1 MKQWVSTPRGKQEA
15 VSSLNLSG
23 QQRSLLLA
31 FERLD
36 PKLARMYLGAL
47 RVLADE
53 ANPDAMPLA
62 AHALR
67 EIMEKLPESLDVPLK
82 ASAGA
87 LSNRVAGLLPIWQKA
102 VNRSSCHSNGEWQ
115 GQLDGPLERLLKRLE
130 IFFDWYS
137 ANYQTRR
144 GEIAQALRRLDA
156 SGGFL
161 PTPLESANL
170 SLWRDLRDFF
180 LTVAH
185 HKHEPTRNEFAS
197 RLQEFESF
205 LVDRLQPKTFADFD
219 AIDALLE
226 EVERR

>member
-1 MKQWVSTPRGKQEA
+1 MWTPLLKLHVQRFGVHENELTPIPTLSSGWVEVLLRSEAVGLYSRGKQEA

-62 AHALR
+62 AHTLR

-87 LSNRVAGLLPIWQKA
+87 LSNLRVAGLLPIWQKA

-115 GQLDGPLERLLKRLE
+115 GQLDGPLERLLKRLNLLRLVLRE
-130 IFFDWYS
+130 LPNKARRNSTGLAS
-137 ANYQTRR
+137 A
-144 GEIAQALRRLDA
+144 
-156 SGGFL
+156 
-161 PTPLESANL
+161 
-170 SLWRDLRDFF
+170 
-180 LTVAH
+180 
-185 HKHEPTRNEFAS
+185 
-197 RLQEFESF
+197 
-205 LVDRLQPKTFADFD
+205 
-219 AIDALLE
+219 
-226 EVERR
+226 